1 MKLSLYPILAVIF
14 MVTGCSSTRFY
25 YDAPPLAFEDI
36 DYTFPTASGV
46 VNGVQMAWH
55 DSGGNGPVVV
65 LVHGLASNAGFWR
78 YNVAPL
84 TAAGLR
90 VIAVDLPGYG
100 KSAKA
105 YGTPYGIGFYAQTL
119 DALLAKLNIPK
130 AVIAG
135 HSMGGQVAMT
145 MALQGSTRMEGL
157 ILLSPA
163 GIERFKDGEGRWMK
177 DAVSPAFVINT
188 PEDRVRANLSSNFYD
203 WRDELEWMVEERVRM
218 AKDPAF
224 ERFAYVVSRC
234 VAAMIEEPVWQKLD
248 QLKLPVLI
256 LAGEKDNL
264 IPNPYLHGGT
274 TRGVMEAGAAQ
285 MPSAKLRMIPE
296 AGHMIQIE
304 KPEIVNTLMIDFMN
318 GKER

>member
-1 MKLSLYPILAVIF
+1 MKISLFPIFLIIL
-14 MVTGCSSTRFY
+14 MITGCSSAKFY

-36 DYTFPTASGV
+36 DYGFPMTTGTI
-46 VNGVQMAWH
+46 NGVQMAWY
-55 DSGGNGPVVV
+55 DSGGSGAVVV

-78 YNVAPL
+78 YNVSAL
-84 TAAGLR
+84 VSAGFR

-105 YGTPYGIGFYAQTL
+105 YATPYGMAFYAKTL
-119 DALLAKLNIPK
+119 DALLQKLSIEK
-130 AVIAG
+130 ATIAG
-135 HSMGGQVAMT
+135 HSMGGQIAMT
-145 MALQGSTRMEGL
+145 MVLQGSARAERL
-157 ILLSPA
+157 LLLSPA
-163 GIERFKDGEGRWMK
+163 GIERFKDGEGRWLK

-188 PEDRVRANLSSNFYD
+188 PEDRIRANLASNFYC
-203 WRDELEWMVEERVRM
+203 WRDDLEWMVEERVRM

-234 VAAMIEEPVWQKLD
+234 VAAMVEEPVWQSLDKLNVPI
-248 QLKLPVLI
+248 LV

-274 TRGVMEAGAAQ
+274 TQGVMENGVAQ
-285 MPSAKLRMIPE
+285 LPSARLQMIPS

-304 KPEIVNTLMIDFMN
+304 KPELINEAMIAFLK
-318 GKER
+318 GS